1 MTMWSIVWTST
12 LRGQDIAGETKS
24 SLVLPLQPV
33 FVNQTTIREL
43 GDDAFELE
51 TTGVDSYIE
60 LNLPEGSSPQ
70 AHEVVA
76 FEYFSP
82 QGVSGLEVRLRRQ
95 GAWQPP
101 IDAGSLTK
109 AEGWVAASLPL
120 SEGGNEFWQTGRA
133 RQLRIDFGQQ
143 SGVMLRVRGLQLR
156 GLTAAE
162 AAAKRE
168 YAARREQKRVLAE
181 AMEGYLQRNDP
192 QENVD
197 SRIERVVL
205 VEKGVVVEGYSKLS
219 SDSLVLAAVPMHVF
233 SAIAGERVAVR
244 GLGKDVRDSQGRFS
258 LIIDHEQL
266 QQAGIAD
273 KALEMWRWQI
283 VEPVDPSPAGGNAPI
298 YRPVSNAF
306 YPRWESVSQ
315 LPPVQPL
322 SNAKGLG
329 GISPVF
335 GLDELVELGVKHI
348 TVNVVVT
355 DLLLE
360 EQGEDSA
367 NEQTWTYGGKRWR
380 VNEHRL
386 LHVDQ
391 TVRFATDKGIVVALI
406 LLLPRGSR
414 DIIVHPEATGSG
426 IYAMPNLND
435 PEGALKYAA
444 VLALLA
450 DRYRGAERGRVDHWI
465 MHNEVDYG
473 WIWTNMGEQPLAV
486 YLDFYV
492 RSMRMAAI
500 QASRVNP
507 HAQVF
512 ISLTHHWNVPEDPQ
526 WRTYAP
532 RTMLDALA
540 RLGRVEGDF
549 QWGLAYHPYP
559 ENLFN
564 PRTWDDKSVR
574 DHFDTPR
581 ITMKNIDVLIRYMQ
595 QPLMLNADGKLRPIL
610 FSEQG
615 YHTDGYG
622 DEAQRLQGRALLY
635 TWDRMRQ
642 IEGVLAY
649 DYHRWVDAAEEGG
662 LLLGLRTVPESGAPA
677 GKKKLGWEVFRA
689 INSDEEQRWRD
700 ELLPQ

>member
-1 MTMWSIVWTST
+1 MWSIAWSGV
-12 LRGQDIAGETKS
+12 LLGQDAGGETKS
-24 SLVLPLQPV
+24 TLNVPLQPV
-33 FVNQTTIREL
+33 YVNQTEIREL
-43 GDDAFELE
+43 GEGAFELK

-60 LNLPEGSSPQ
+60 LNLPEGSTPQ

-120 SEGGNEFWQTGRA
+120 SEGGNEFWQSGRA

-143 SGVMLRVRGLQLR
+143 AGVMLRVRGLQLR

-162 AAAKRE
+162 AEAKRE
-168 YAARREQKRVLAE
+168 YAARREQKRELAE
-181 AMEGYLQRNDP
+181 TIEGYLQRNDP
-192 QENVD
+192 REKVAC
-197 SRIERVVL
+197 RIEQVVID
-205 VEKGVVVEGYSKLS
+205 EQGVVIEGYCESPS
-219 SDSLVLAAVPMHVF
+219 ERLVLAAVPLHEF
-233 SAIAGERVAVR
+233 SGVLGERIAVR
-244 GLGKDVRDSQGRFS
+244 ELDRNLLDSQGRFS
-258 LIIDHEQL
+258 LVIAREQL
-266 QQAGIAD
+266 QQAGMAGGV
-273 KALEMWRWQI
+273 LEMWRWQI
-283 VEPVDPSPAGGNAPI
+283 VEPVVSSAEATTTPL
-298 YRPVSNAF
+298 YRPVSNAM
-306 YPRWESVSQ
+306 YPRWKESPQ
-315 LPPVQPL
+315 LPPAQSL

-360 EQGEDSA
+360 EQGKNSA
-367 NEQTWTYGGKRWR
+367 SEQTWEYGGKRWR

-386 LHVDQ
+386 YHVDQ
-391 TVRFATDKGIVVALI
+391 TVRFATDNGIVVALI

-426 IYAMPNLND
+426 IYAMPNIND

-444 VLALLA
+444 VLAFLA

-486 YLDFYV
+486 YLDIYV
-492 RSMRMAAI
+492 RSMRLAAI

-507 HAQVF
+507 HANVF

-532 RTMLDALA
+532 RAILDALA

-564 PRTWDDKSVR
+564 PRTWDDKSVL
-574 DHFDTPR
+574 DSFDTPR

-595 QPLMLNADGKLRPIL
+595 QPAFLSAEGKLRPIL

-622 DEAQRLQGRALLY
+622 EEAQRLQGRALLY
-635 TWDRMRQ
+635 TWDRLRQ
-642 IEGVLAY
+642 VEGVLAY

-700 ELLPQ
+700 ELLPK